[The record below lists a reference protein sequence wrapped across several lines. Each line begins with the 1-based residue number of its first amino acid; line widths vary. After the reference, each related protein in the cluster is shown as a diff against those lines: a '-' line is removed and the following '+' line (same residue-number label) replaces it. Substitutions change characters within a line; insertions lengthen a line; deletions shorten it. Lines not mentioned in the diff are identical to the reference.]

1 MSSGSANTK
10 PSSTNTSDGL
20 PTAEKMR
27 AVCNVINKIRIAKGW
42 GILPASEAELSAS
55 VWLEILDRHFVPH
68 EVYNELYNMAIS
80 ANARKRS
87 EGRDAPELTP
97 EYLISFWVG
106 LEGLKTQMARV
117 SEAHQLTENT
127 GEPCKLCGGTGW
139 KEAEKDGIY
148 RSVTRCHH

>member
-1 MSSGSANTK
+1 
-10 PSSTNTSDGL
+10 
-20 PTAEKMR
+20 MR

-55 VWLEILDRHFVPH
+55 VWLEILDRHHVPH
-68 EVYNELYNMAIS
+68 EVYNELYNLAIS

-106 LEGLKTQMARV
+106 LEGLKTQMARE
-117 SEAHQLTENT
+117 SEARLLTENA
-127 GEPCKLCGGTGW
+127 GEPCKHCGGTGW
-139 KEAEKDGIY
+139 REDQNDGHY
-148 RSVTRCHH
+148 RSVKRCDHK